1 MSEKKKLV
9 VIGNGMAGARTVE
22 EILQRGGAAQYE
34 ISIIGDEPHG
44 NYNRILLSNVL
55 NGAQSPSEIYLNPL
69 AWYRDNKIDLHAPLR
84 ATHIDRDA
92 KVVTASPLG
101 GKPNAGATAL
111 PYDTLI
117 IATGSRPYIPPMDG
131 LTTLAGDDKP
141 GVCVFRTLDD
151 CHKIAGCANKCERAV
166 VIGGGLLGLEAARGL
181 LKYGVEVH
189 VVHIGANLMSAQL
202 DAQAAALLKT
212 QIERMGIHVH
222 LNKSTTAILGDDC
235 VTGLAFADGTTLSCD
250 MVVISAGIRPNVE
263 IAKECGLS
271 VERAI
276 VVDDQMR
283 SVSDDS
289 IYVVGECAQH
299 RGVTYGLVAP
309 LWEQGQVLADH
320 LTGRKPNA
328 AYKGSKLVTKLKV
341 MGIHLVSMGVTKPER
356 DTDEVVLFMESRRGI
371 YQKLIIRDDTLVGAI
386 MLGDTEKASALI
398 QAFDHASPLSELR
411 RELLF
416 DSAPPAA
423 ASAKNKLLEMPDAV
437 KVCNCI
443 GVTKRDIRK
452 CVEGGCRTL
461 ESVQA
466 ATRAGTGCGTC
477 KPLVKD
483 IVEWVADGGETAPPS
498 PSPST
503 GDIPALLAD
512 LPFAKPEVTGAIK
525 VLVRELMDWASR
537 D

>member
-22 EILQRGGAAQYE
+22 EILQRGGATQYD
-34 ISIIGDEPHG
+34 ITVIGDEPHG

-55 NGAQSPSEIYLNPL
+55 SGAQSPSEIYLNPL
-69 AWYRDNKIDLHAPLR
+69 TWYRENNITLHAPMR
-84 ATHIDRDA
+84 AARIDRAA
-92 KVVTASPLG
+92 KVVFASAVG
-101 GKPNAGATAL
+101 GRADAEPMSLT
-111 PYDTLI
+111 YDTLI
-117 IATGSRPYIPPMDG
+117 IATGSRPYVPQMEGLSTSDG
-131 LTTLAGDDKP
+131 ADKP

-189 VVHIGANLMSAQL
+189 VVHIGASLMSAQL
-202 DAQAAALLKT
+202 DAQAAALLKA

-222 LNKSTTAILGDDC
+222 LNKSTTAVLGEDC
-235 VTGLAFADGTTLSCD
+235 VTGLAFADGTSLACD
-250 MVVISAGIRPNVE
+250 MVVISAGIRPNAE
-263 IAKECGLS
+263 IAKECGLA

-283 SVSDDS
+283 SVTDPD

-320 LTGRKPNA
+320 VTGRKPTA

-341 MGIHLVSMGVTKPER
+341 MGIQLVSMGVTQPMH
-356 DTDEVVLFMESRRGI
+356 DTDEVVLFMESRKGI
-371 YQKLIIRDDTLVGAI
+371 YQKLIIRDDTLIGAI

-416 DSAPPAA
+416 DSAPPAG
-423 ASAKNKLLEMPDAV
+423 ASSKNKLLEMPDAV

-466 ATRAGTGCGTC
+466 ATRAGSGCGTC

-483 IVEWVADGGETAPPS
+483 IVEWVADGGETPPPTQ
-498 PSPST
+498 PSSEM
-503 GDIPALLAD
+503 PALLAE
-512 LPFAKPEVTGAIK
+512 LPFAKPEVAGAIK
-525 VLVRELMDWASR
+525 VLMRELMDWASK